1 MNQLLDRLIPSDDSH
16 TVINQGRLYSIE
28 VIENNLMTF
37 RVPCKQANSPAKFM
51 VSFNDHQPEVTD
63 EEGKVVPNTP
73 IVKKKKRNRAYIPK
87 DLRIFVS

>member
-1 MNQLLDRLIPSDDSH
+1 
-16 TVINQGRLYSIE
+16 
-28 VIENNLMTF
+28 
-37 RVPCKQANSPAKFM
+37 M

-73 IVKKKKRNRAYIPK
+73 VVKKKKRNRAYIPK